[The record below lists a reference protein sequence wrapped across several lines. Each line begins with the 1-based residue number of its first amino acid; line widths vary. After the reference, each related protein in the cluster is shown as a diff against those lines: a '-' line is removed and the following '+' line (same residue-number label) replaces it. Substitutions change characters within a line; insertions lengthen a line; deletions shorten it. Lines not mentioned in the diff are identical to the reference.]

1 MVRYVLRYILYVL
14 AWYTHSNTMFIYCE
28 RLKRSTTHLWL
39 DNIHVLLVITRYV
52 IETIVYRSVF
62 VPCTVYRDTPVHRSG
77 LIASSRTVD
86 WVWRATVTFDG
97 ARARRRGAA
106 CHAPY
111 VTCVWSVSC
120 RNQWLQL
127 VCGKW
132 NDWCVPGS
140 QRPAL
145 TCCKDL
151 TCKCTL
157 WNTNCKCRSSLFT
170 GK

>member
-111 VTCVWSVSC
+111 VTSVSGLSPAGTSGYSWSVASGTTGAC
-120 RNQWLQL
+120 RAPS
-127 VCGKW
+127 VRR
-132 NDWCVPGS
+132 S
-140 QRPAL
+140 PAAR
-145 TCCKDL
+145 T
-151 TCKCTL
+151 
-157 WNTNCKCRSSLFT
+157 
-170 GK
+170 